1 MYKCA
6 YFGVIDIII
15 DFLLH
20 AANEKMI
27 KKISNFMVFSLFAIL
42 LEGNF
47 DSNFIDCGILFYHE
61 RTDGPI

>member
-27 KKISNFMVFSLFAIL
+27 KKNIKLYGVFIICNSFGRKFRFKFYSLRNSFL
-42 LEGNF
+42 
-47 DSNFIDCGILFYHE
+47 S
-61 RTDGPI
+61 

>member
-27 KKISNFMVFSLFAIL
+27 KKNIKLYGVFIICNSF
-42 LEGNF
+42 GRKF
-47 DSNFIDCGILFYHE
+47 
-61 RTDGPI
+61 